1 MNNERLTYTIPEVA
15 KLLGVN
21 KIAAYKLAKRRDF
34 PAITIGKRIVVP
46 RAALEEWLK
55 KAAWQKEAEG

>member
-21 KIAAYKLAKRRDF
+21 KIAAYELAKRKDF
-34 PAITIGKRIVVP
+34 PAIRIGKRILVP
-46 RAALEEWLK
+46 KAAFEDWLK
-55 KAAWQKEAEG
+55 MKAWEKES